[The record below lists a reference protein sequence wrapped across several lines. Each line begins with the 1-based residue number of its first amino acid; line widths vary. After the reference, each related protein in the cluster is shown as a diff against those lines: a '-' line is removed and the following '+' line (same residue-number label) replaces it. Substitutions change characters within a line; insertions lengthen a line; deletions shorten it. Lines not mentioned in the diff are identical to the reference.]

1 MNMKRGIQMGLF
13 HKGQM
18 SDSLLTAVFV
28 VLSGGFQDAY
38 TYVCRGK
45 VFANAQTGNIVLMST
60 HLFDGRYA
68 DSFRYMIPLTAFLIG
83 TFFAEAVHSRLK
95 HCERLHWRQII
106 LAFEVVLLFVVGF
119 LSQEWNAA
127 ANALV
132 SFVCALQVQTFRKV
146 RGHIYASTMCIGNMR
161 TGAEALFAYF
171 HTRDRE
177 VLRKAGIYFFVILLF
192 ALGAGLGSVFTG
204 LWGHR
209 TIWISCVLLF
219 ASFLLMFAEEKQ

>member
-1 MNMKRGIQMGLF
+1 MKRGMDMGVF

-18 SDSLLTAVFV
+18 SDSLLTAMFV

-60 HLFDGRYA
+60 HLFDGHYA
-68 DSFRYMIPLTAFLIG
+68 DSLRYMIPIAAFLVG

-95 HCERLHWRQII
+95 HYEKLHWRQII
-106 LAFEVVLLFVVGF
+106 LAFEILLLFAVGF
-119 LSQEWNAA
+119 LPQDQNAA

-146 RGHIYASTMCIGNMR
+146 RGHVYASTMCIGNMR
-161 TGAEALFAYF
+161 TGSEALYAFF
-171 HTRDRE
+171 QTRDRE
-177 VLRKAGIYFFVILLF
+177 ILKKAGIYFFVILLF
-192 ALGAGLGSVFTG
+192 ALGAGLGSVLTS
-204 LWGHR
+204 LWGHE
-209 TIWISCVLLF
+209 TIWVSCALLLV
-219 ASFLLMFAEEKQ
+219 SFLLMFAAEKQ

>member
-1 MNMKRGIQMGLF
+1 MGVF

-18 SDSLLTAVFV
+18 SDSLLTAMFI

-68 DSFRYMIPLTAFLIG
+68 DSLRYMIPIVAFLVG
-83 TFFAEAVHSRLK
+83 TFLAEAVHSRLK
-95 HCERLHWRQII
+95 HYEKLHWRQIV
-106 LAFEVVLLFVVGF
+106 LAVEIVLLFVVGF
-119 LSQEWNAA
+119 LPQEWNAA

-161 TGAEALFAYF
+161 TGAEALYAFF
-171 HTRDRE
+171 QTHDRE
-177 VLRKAGIYFFVILLF
+177 VLHKAGIYFFVILLF
-192 ALGAGLGSVFTG
+192 ALGAGLGSVLTS
-204 LWGHR
+204 LWGHG
-209 TIWISCVLLF
+209 TIWISCALLLV
-219 ASFLLMFAEEKQ
+219 SFLLMFAAERA